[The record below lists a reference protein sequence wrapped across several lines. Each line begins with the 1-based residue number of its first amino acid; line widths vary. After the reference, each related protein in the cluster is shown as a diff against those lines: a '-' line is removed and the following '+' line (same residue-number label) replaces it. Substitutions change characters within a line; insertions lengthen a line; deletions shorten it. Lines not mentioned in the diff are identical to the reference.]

1 MRVIYIDDS
10 FFRSTPFAQAM
21 LARLKLQL
29 QQLRP
34 WLILISTSGKSEALE
49 AFCAQAQAT
58 CEVIATPCRFHS
70 GDISGVLRRDAVVID
85 GEGMHRC
92 YSGSLFCYDS
102 ENREA
107 WRIYLD
113 LFIEKRSDALARL
126 TRQIEEFPNEA
137 LSEKKHIFH

>member
-1 MRVIYIDDS
+1 MRVVYIDDS

-34 WLILISTSGKSEALE
+34 LLILISTSGKSEALE

-70 GDISGVLRRDAVVID
+70 GDVSGVLRRDAVVID

-102 ENREA
+102 EKREA
-107 WRIYLD
+107 WR
-113 LFIEKRSDALARL
+113 IEKRSDALARL
-126 TRQIEEFPNEA
+126 TRQIEEFLNEA
-137 LSEKKHIFH
+137 LSKKKHIFH